1 MSLDRAC
8 AGVLVQLLGKPVTVA
23 LDGVS
28 FLASAI
34 GIALVRRSEPAPP
47 PRRQRLR
54 TDIELLAGVQAL
66 TGNPILRA
74 FVATA
79 FTANFF
85 YRVIMATYVL
95 YLTREL
101 ALPPAAVGLIFGL
114 GGGTGVLV
122 GSGVASSV
130 ARSLALVGRW

>member
-1 MSLDRAC
+1 VR
-8 AGVLVQLLGKPVTVA
+8 VLVQLLGTPVAVA

-28 FLASAI
+28 FLASADRDR
-34 GIALVRRSEPAPP
+34 ARSSLGPAPP

-54 TDIELLAGVQAL
+54 TDIEAACGGAGPA
-66 TGNPILRA
+66 TNPILRA

-101 ALPPAAVGLIFGL
+101 ALPPTAVGLIFGL
-114 GGGTGVLV
+114 GGGP
-122 GSGVASSV
+122 ACC
-130 ARSLALVGRW
+130 LAQP